1 MINPKFEE
9 KRLDIRHKLK
19 GVALVALSAHEMCYE
34 GIKNKDA
41 SQLDAV
47 SEVISMVDD
56 KVNDIDNDIVTTL
69 ALFGLEACDLREFIA
84 YLKITNEFERI
95 CVAARKYA
103 QRIQGQFEV
112 IENISEVHDD
122 LLELHKCTIAS
133 IGYAKDVC
141 VVDDKEFDYNG
152 VLIEAKKEEER
163 TDELFVDLNQKMLDA
178 NAQNLMKDPF
188 TIFNSIRRLERSA
201 DHAVNICALMEFARV
216 GGKMDL
222 F

>member
-19 GVALVALSAHEMCYE
+19 GVALMALSAHEMCYE
-34 GIKNKDA
+34 GIKNKDSA
-41 SQLDAV
+41 QLDGV
-47 SEVISMVDD
+47 SEIIAMVDE

-103 QRIQGQFEV
+103 QRIQAHFQVLEK
-112 IENISEVHDD
+112 IKDVHDD
-122 LLELHKCTIAS
+122 LLELHKCTINS
-133 IGYAKDVC
+133 ISYAKDVC
-141 VVDDKEFDYNG
+141 VVDDKEFDYNNI
-152 VLIEAKKEEER
+152 LMSAKKEEER
-163 TDELFVDLNQKMLDA
+163 TDELFVDINKKMLDA
-178 NAQNLMKDPF
+178 NAQNLMDDPF